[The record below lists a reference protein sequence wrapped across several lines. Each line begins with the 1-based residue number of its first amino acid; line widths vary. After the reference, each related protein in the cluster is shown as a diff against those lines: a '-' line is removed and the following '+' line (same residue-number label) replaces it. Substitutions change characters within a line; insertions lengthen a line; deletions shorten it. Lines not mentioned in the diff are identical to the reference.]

1 MYKRQEVYLV
11 YDMSFYKIIGFAL
24 TGMILLI
31 VLKRMKDEYAHVLNA
46 LTVSYTHLDAYKRQV
61 HTNLERTLSRLN
73 KRTVDKMK
81 NNNSF
86 FNNKNSFGM
95 YLNKTEVSSDETLKD
110 LPLGLSMAFCQNAA
124 ALTAFSNMSEQQRKD
139 IIKKASSVNSK
150 KEMTALVQNIAI
162 HNLPED

>member
-1 MYKRQEVYLV
+1 
-11 YDMSFYKIIGFAL
+11 
-24 TGMILLI
+24 
-31 VLKRMKDEYAHVLNA
+31 
-46 LTVSYTHLDAYKRQV
+46 
-61 HTNLERTLSRLN
+61 
-73 KRTVDKMK
+73 MK

-95 YLNKTEVSSDETLKD
+95 DLNKTEVSSDETLKNI
-110 LPLGLSMAFCQNAA
+110 PLGLSKAFCQNAA